1 VGNLVCRR
9 WVPTTTVG
17 GVSEGVRAGAQ
28 GRQARFKGAAR
39 ECVASAEAGVASA
52 RESRRECWVDE
63 LEWPPESAGRGGG
76 GVGGGEPTK
85 MEQRWCR
92 WRRIEPLDPRV
103 RVRRI
108 EGTSWVFTRAQ

>member
-1 VGNLVCRR
+1 VKESGREHKVDKLDLRVPPESVLPVRR
-9 WVPTTTVG
+9 Q
-17 GVSEGVRAGAQ
+17 EL
-28 GRQARFKGAAR
+28 
-39 ECVASAEAGVASA
+39 ASA

-85 MEQRWCR
+85 MEQRWRR